1 MLLYTD
7 ATVAQPLAPTYT
19 LQEAYRMALAN
30 YQLIGAM
37 TERVEQ
43 AKQARRGAKSLL
55 LPAVYNQTILTKNF
69 ASAELEFEGQ
79 TLKLLPAY
87 DYNIAF
93 VISQPVFSGQRNLNL
108 KKQADIGVDVA
119 GKSYMTTAQESLLD
133 VARAYYLVLAI
144 QENINITRRSV
155 EVTEETLRTAE
166 SLFRAGE
173 SVETAVLRARVAHTD
188 AKREL
193 LEAENNLQ
201 IAKNQLSVLTGIQG
215 DYEVSRPEKPN
226 RPDASLDELINTGFQ
241 NRPELQGL
249 TLQREIAD
257 LQIKRQKGQYFPD
270 IRVEGTF
277 VKRRANFPSDT
288 LSSIAINANWT
299 LFNGFRRAS
308 EIAYAKSQMRE
319 VDLQRELLAQRIEQQ
334 VRAAYLDIETQAA
347 SVDMLTQQ
355 VEFARK
361 NADSTQKAF
370 RVGEATDL
378 DILASNE
385 TLTRS
390 QRQFALA
397 TYELELAIY
406 ELERA
411 IGTFV
416 RDLIPETP
424 GGKE

>member
-1 MLLYTD
+1 
-7 ATVAQPLAPTYT
+7 
-19 LQEAYRMALAN
+19 
-30 YQLIGAM
+30 
-37 TERVEQ
+37 
-43 AKQARRGAKSLL
+43 
-55 LPAVYNQTILTKNF
+55 
-69 ASAELEFEGQ
+69 
-79 TLKLLPAY
+79 
-87 DYNIAF
+87 
-93 VISQPVFSGQRNLNL
+93 
-108 KKQADIGVDVA
+108 
-119 GKSYMTTAQESLLD
+119 
-133 VARAYYLVLAI
+133 
-144 QENINITRRSV
+144 
-155 EVTEETLRTAE
+155 
-166 SLFRAGE
+166 
-173 SVETAVLRARVAHTD
+173 VETAVLRARVAHTD
-188 AKREL
+188 AQREL
-193 LEAENNLQ
+193 LEARNNFQ
-201 IAKNQLSVLTGIQG
+201 IAKDQLSVLTGIQG

-226 RPDASLDELINTGFQ
+226 RPDASLEELIEMGFQ

-270 IRVEGTF
+270 ITVEGTF

-288 LSSIAINANWT
+288 LSSVAVNANWL
-299 LFNGFRRAS
+299 LFDGFRRAS
-308 EIAYAKSQMRE
+308 EVAAAKSQMRE
-319 VDLQRELLAQRIEQQ
+319 VDLQRDLLSERIEQQ

-385 TLTRS
+385 TLIRS
-390 QRQFALA
+390 ERQFALA